1 MDEQQKYIKENSCHV
16 KYNPIV
22 IRLCLSLASKS
33 ASAYDVI
40 NFNEK
45 TGKGFL
51 VLPIHKRFC
60 QVTELWILHSPLKS
74 FNKNN
79 IKELIQKSNE
89 LHENGTFFVLL
100 MEKMKIQE
108 ESLNLLW
115 SNHNDEL
122 IVNVDL
128 GNIDVNHASL

>member
-1 MDEQQKYIKENSCHV
+1 M
-16 KYNPIV
+16 
-22 IRLCLSLASKS
+22 
-33 ASAYDVI
+33 
-40 NFNEK
+40 
-45 TGKGFL
+45 
-51 VLPIHKRFC
+51 
-60 QVTELWILHSPLKS
+60 HSPLKS